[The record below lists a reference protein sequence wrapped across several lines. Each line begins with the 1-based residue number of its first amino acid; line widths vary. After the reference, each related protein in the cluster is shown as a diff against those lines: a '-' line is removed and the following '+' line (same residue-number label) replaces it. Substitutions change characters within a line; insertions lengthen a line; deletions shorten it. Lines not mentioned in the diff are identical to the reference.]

1 MAKKKLNLTKKNI
14 LVSVH
19 VLAVC
24 AWFGGTLSLIILGL
38 YLKNAQNSEQL
49 IYTLSSMHIIDE
61 NLLKYP
67 ALATLVTGILLS
79 VWTQWGLVKHYW
91 VVIKLVLTV
100 LIILIGI
107 FLINDWFAYLV
118 KTAEGLG
125 VSALNQNKFE
135 STWLSIIITG
145 IFNLSCLAFMTF
157 ITYFKPFGKIK
168 RIKKWQHLKKLLV
181 MEF

>member
-1 MAKKKLNLTKKNI
+1 MAKKKINLTKKNI

-67 ALATLVTGILLS
+67 ALATLITGILLS
-79 VWTQWGLVKHYW
+79 IWTQWGLVKYYW
-91 VVIKLVLTV
+91 VVIKLALTV
-100 LIILIGI
+100 LTILIGI
-107 FLINDWFAYLV
+107 FLINDWFSYLV
-118 KTAEGLG
+118 NTAEALG
-125 VSALNQNKFE
+125 ASALNEHKFE
-135 STWLSIIITG
+135 STWISIMITG
-145 IFNLSCLAFMTF
+145 AFNLSCLALMTF

-168 RIKKWQHLKKLLV
+168 KNKKV
-181 MEF
+181 STT

>member
-1 MAKKKLNLTKKNI
+1 MAKKKINLTKKNI

-19 VLAVC
+19 VLAIC
-24 AWFGGTLSLIILGL
+24 AWFGGTLSLLLLGF

-67 ALATLVTGILLS
+67 ALATLFTGILLS
-79 VWTQWGLVKHYW
+79 VWTQWGLVKYYW

-100 LIILIGI
+100 LVILIGI
-107 FLINDWFAYLV
+107 FFINDWFSFLV

-125 VSALNQNKFE
+125 ASALNENKFE
-135 STWLSIIITG
+135 STWISIIISG
-145 IFNLSCLAFMTF
+145 IFNLSCLVFMTF

-168 RIKKWQHLKKLLV
+168 KNKKVAKP
-181 MEF
+181 